1 MSYKGKLL
9 AKGMQLEWVV
19 QESEDDIYGQS
30 AAPRLWVSEPADD
43 QNLQTLL
50 SDHLLSLSS
59 LATFYHNARTSTVM
73 VFKAYLPGCQE
84 LQRKMVVG
92 MMIQEA

>member
-59 LATFYHNARTSTVM
+59 LATFCRLWCSKPTFLDAKNSREKWS
-73 VFKAYLPGCQE
+73 LG
-84 LQRKMVVG
+84 
-92 MMIQEA
+92 